1 MLEAIGIG
9 RKVDGRRLLDD
20 ISLSIRGDQR
30 LALVGPSGGGKT
42 LLLRALAMLD
52 PLDVGE
58 IRWHGRIVSPNE
70 IPRFRARVMFL
81 PQRPMLP
88 EGVVEEILR
97 QPFSLKVH
105 ARKRFERSKIVA
117 LLKSLGQ
124 SEAFLSKR
132 QSDLSG
138 GQIQL
143 VALLRAIQLDPD
155 ILLLDEPTAALDRE
169 TVEMAESL
177 VATWFDGR
185 PKERRATVW
194 VTHDRKQVRRVCASS
209 LHLRNG
215 RLEIIPGGT

>member
-9 RKVDGRRLLDD
+9 RNAGARQLLDD
-20 ISLSIRGDQR
+20 ISLSIRGEQR

-52 PLDVGE
+52 PLDTGE
-58 IRWHGRIVSPNE
+58 IRWHGRIVPPGE
-70 IPRFRARVMFL
+70 VPKFRARVMFL

-105 ARKRFERSKIVA
+105 AEKRFDRPKILA

-124 SEAFLSKR
+124 SDAFLSKR
-132 QSDLSG
+132 QGDLSG

-143 VALLRAIQLDPD
+143 AALLRAIQLDPD
-155 ILLLDEPTAALDRE
+155 ILLLDEPTSALDRE
-169 TVEMAESL
+169 SVEMAESL

-185 PKERRATVW
+185 EERRATVW
-194 VTHDRKQVRRVCASS
+194 VTHDRKQIQRVCASS
-209 LHLRNG
+209 LILRDG
-215 RLEIIPGGT
+215 KLSTVPESA